1 MDNIDKCIDTN
12 ITCSPYAFRC
22 MCFSTILIP
31 KEIQDS
37 STSVY

>member
-22 MCFSTILIP
+22 VHFSKILIP
-31 KEIQDS
+31 KEIQNS
-37 STSVY
+37 SIGVY